1 MPFSAWLTLIIVAGV
16 LFGGLAWSIKIA
28 MRGNGDKKK

>member
-1 MPFSAWLTLIIVAGV
+1 MPFSAWLTLIIVGGV

-28 MRGNGDKKK
+28 LKAGNEKES